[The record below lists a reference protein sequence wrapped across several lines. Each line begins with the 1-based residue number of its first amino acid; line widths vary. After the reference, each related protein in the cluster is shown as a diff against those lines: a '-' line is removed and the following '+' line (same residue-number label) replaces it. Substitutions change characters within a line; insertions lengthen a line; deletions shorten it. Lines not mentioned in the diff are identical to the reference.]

1 VRTVVRATPDGSLD
15 FSISLPPIF
24 LDKAR
29 KNKDVSATKAEE
41 KPVATTAATVSQEEK
56 RRPVQTYR
64 ADDVSASIWVR
75 EHLVRGQ
82 ITKFWSVTLERSY
95 KDAAGQWRYTKTF
108 DSDSLGGVVSLC
120 QQASEYIRR
129 QQEAAK

>member
-1 VRTVVRATPDGSLD
+1 M
-15 FSISLPPIF
+15 
-24 LDKAR
+24 DKAR

-41 KPVATTAATVSQEEK
+41 QPVATTATTAPQEAK
-56 RRPVQTYR
+56 RRPVQTFR

-82 ITKFWSVTLERSY
+82 VTKFWSVTLERSY
-95 KDAAGQWRYTKTF
+95 KDAAGQWRYTKTY
-108 DSDSLGGVVSLC
+108 DSDSLGKIVSLC
-120 QQASEYIRR
+120 QQASEYIGR

>member
-1 VRTVVRATPDGSLD
+1 M
-15 FSISLPPIF
+15 
-24 LDKAR
+24 DKAR

-41 KPVATTAATVSQEEK
+41 KPVVTKTTTAAQDEK
-56 RRPVQTYR
+56 RRPVQTFR
-64 ADDVSASIWVR
+64 VDDVSASIWVR

-82 ITKFWSVTLERSY
+82 MTKFWSVTMERSY

-108 DSDSLGGVVSLC
+108 DSDSLGKVVSLC
-120 QQASEYIRR
+120 QQANEYISL